1 MAFKISWFVYNR
13 YMRLWGSGGSGH
25 ELICMWDLKGKNSP
39 RLHIFT
45 KHRALNCFR
54 ILKEH

>member
-1 MAFKISWFVYNR
+1 MAFKISWFVTVTR
-13 YMRLWGSGGSGH
+13 VFGGSSGSGP
-25 ELICMWDLKGKNSP
+25 ELLWMWDLKGKKSP
-39 RLHIFT
+39 RLQSFT